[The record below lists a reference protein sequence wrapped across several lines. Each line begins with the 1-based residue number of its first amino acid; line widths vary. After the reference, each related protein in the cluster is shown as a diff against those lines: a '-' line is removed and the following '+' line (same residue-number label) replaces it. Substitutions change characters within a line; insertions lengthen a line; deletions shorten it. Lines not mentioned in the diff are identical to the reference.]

1 MVKRV
6 RQETNPASSR
16 NTILVLAAG
25 VIVIVGLVAWALTRT
40 VEQPLPSANAPV
52 ANAPSNASATAPAN
66 ATTGSIPPASAADLG
81 DKGSVPRISAEDLV
95 AKNNRGEVTV
105 IDVRDANSY
114 ATGHIP
120 GAIHI
125 PLASVEAQL
134 ASIPKGKPIV
144 TYCT

>member
-40 VEQPLPSANAPV
+40 VEQPLPTANAPV
-52 ANAPSNASATAPAN
+52 ANAPANAPAS

-134 ASIPKGKPIV
+134 AAIPKGKPIV